1 MLCATSLQ
9 AVHTDTL
16 AADAGEQPAQNGW
29 ELSER
34 IYDDMQTLLKK
45 VHKDTTSLSL
55 AMRPSA
61 GREADADASPVAGLD
76 DASIKAATAM
86 LQALASD
93 SVPKLVFLANLAHKH
108 RAFYVP
114 DPRAAEQ
121 AVAVAEADPAVQLAK
136 AMGGQVVLGD
146 QAARGA
152 KDVRAST
159 GELFARELRDSVS
172 RVIELVA
179 QLCKSFMDPRTRE
192 ALDRAQQRRDQGT
205 GARARS
211 EADRAPRGSRGLSL
225 SLTKQLWELTDSLAG
240 STEHTPAHISRLP
253 RNNREALLK
262 VWKQSELMLHDGLEE
277 LRTSCEEQGGEE
289 EPAPA
294 SDDLAAQWSASVSL
308 SPEEAVQARHALALL
323 ERGEVLQRAVR
334 RIVVGA
340 QSPAHLDLDL
350 VGNAVKEMVESQD
363 DLVAAVLYGEEE
375 EEEEEEEGEGDGA
388 GEQDDAEKGT
398 GVQVGA
404 ATDAGA
410 ALETVDQG
418 DAIREARTRFAAAC
432 AALARAAEHESIDTS
447 EVERL
452 AGEVRAAVDQA

>member
-179 QLCKSFMDPRTRE
+179 QLCQSFM
-192 ALDRAQQRRDQGT
+192 
-205 GARARS
+205 
-211 EADRAPRGSRGLSL
+211 LSL
-225 SLTKQLWELTDSLAG
+225 I
-240 STEHTPAHISRLP
+240 HI
-253 RNNREALLK
+253 
-262 VWKQSELMLHDGLEE
+262 
-277 LRTSCEEQGGEE
+277 
-289 EPAPA
+289 
-294 SDDLAAQWSASVSL
+294 
-308 SPEEAVQARHALALL
+308 
-323 ERGEVLQRAVR
+323 
-334 RIVVGA
+334 
-340 QSPAHLDLDL
+340 
-350 VGNAVKEMVESQD
+350 
-363 DLVAAVLYGEEE
+363 
-375 EEEEEEEGEGDGA
+375 
-388 GEQDDAEKGT
+388 
-398 GVQVGA
+398 
-404 ATDAGA
+404 
-410 ALETVDQG
+410 
-418 DAIREARTRFAAAC
+418 
-432 AALARAAEHESIDTS
+432 
-447 EVERL
+447 
-452 AGEVRAAVDQA
+452 

>member
-1 MLCATSLQ
+1 M
-9 AVHTDTL
+9 V
-16 AADAGEQPAQNGW
+16 
-29 ELSER
+29 
-34 IYDDMQTLLKK
+34 
-45 VHKDTTSLSL
+45 
-55 AMRPSA
+55 
-61 GREADADASPVAGLD
+61 
-76 DASIKAATAM
+76 
-86 LQALASD
+86 
-93 SVPKLVFLANLAHKH
+93 
-108 RAFYVP
+108 
-114 DPRAAEQ
+114 
-121 AVAVAEADPAVQLAK
+121 
-136 AMGGQVVLGD
+136 GQ
-146 QAARGA
+146 R
-152 KDVRAST
+152 
-159 GELFARELRDSVS
+159 
-172 RVIELVA
+172 
-179 QLCKSFMDPRTRE
+179 
-192 ALDRAQQRRDQGT
+192 
-205 GARARS
+205 
-211 EADRAPRGSRGLSL
+211 
-225 SLTKQLWELTDSLAG
+225 LT
-240 STEHTPAHISRLP
+240 
-253 RNNREALLK
+253 
-262 VWKQSELMLHDGLEE
+262 V
-277 LRTSCEEQGGEE
+277 
-289 EPAPA
+289 
-294 SDDLAAQWSASVSL
+294 
-308 SPEEAVQARHALALL
+308 PEEAVQARHALALL